1 MGNYHV
7 RFGGERIEKESPERG
22 ENLARRL
29 PNNLTPKRKIPRYLS
44 LASTVVLQKL
54 T

>member
-29 PNNLTPKRKIPRYLS
+29 PNHIQPQVRRQIKGK
-44 LASTVVLQKL
+44 
-54 T
+54 